1 MKSLQAEW
9 RSDTCYNMCVCAFS
23 HVQLFATP
31 WTVALQAPLF
41 MEFSRQEY
49 WTGLLFPT
57 PNMHEP

>member
-1 MKSLQAEW
+1 MLQHV
-9 RSDTCYNMCVCAFS
+9 CVCAFS